1 MSNIIKIIEKG
12 NRLDFEDKYTPVVC
26 GNSNYYL
33 QFSFGEDF
41 SNCKQRVIVFLID
54 GKKIV
59 KRLVANEC
67 KIPPL
72 PNCTSFQIA
81 VFSIEN
87 EEKFSTTFLKIRSE
101 PSVFGEISQEDL
113 SIFEKRFDNE
123 KKKWF
128 AVLEKSWKLT
138 TETKKIML
146 LL

>member
-26 GNSNYYL
+26 GNSNYLL

-41 SNCKQRVIVFLID
+41 SNCKQKAIMFLID

-59 KRLVANEC
+59 KKLVSNEC
-67 KIPPL
+67 KVPPL
-72 PNCTSFQIA
+72 PNCTNFQIA
-81 VFSIEN
+81 VFSTEN

-113 SIFEKRFDNE
+113 SV
-123 KKKWF
+123 F
-128 AVLEKSWKLT
+128 AKNLNK
-138 TETKKIML
+138 
-146 LL
+146 

>member
-113 SIFEKRFDNE
+113 SIFEKRFDN
-123 KKKWF
+123 
-128 AVLEKSWKLT
+128 VQCWKRV
-138 TETKKIML
+138 ESPH
-146 LL
+146 